1 MRHQPLGVLKMCG
14 LDVITMGSLF
24 DTRFDR
30 HKSVLS
36 EADAENES
44 GCLIK
49 SAYGQRLMHVCDMV
63 SKIVLAV
70 C

>member
-1 MRHQPLGVLKMCG
+1 MRHHSLGVLKMCG
-14 LDVITMGSLF
+14 LDVITMSILF

-36 EADAENES
+36 EAGAENES

-49 SAYGQRLMHVCDMV
+49 SAYGNRLMHVCDMV
-63 SKIVLAV
+63 SKIVLAAS
-70 C
+70 